1 VDPSALGNNSGPG
14 DNTSHVMSPYV
25 YVRKTRLYTQVLP
38 KNSVPVTQKI
48 EHRVN
53 YFTDSCD
60 KRDKTLDGL

>member
-1 VDPSALGNNSGPG
+1 VIRRDYVGVTVGIWI
-14 DNTSHVMSPYV
+14 TSPYV

-38 KNSVPVTQKI
+38 KNSVAVTQKI

-60 KRDKTLDGL
+60 KRDKTPDGLQHG